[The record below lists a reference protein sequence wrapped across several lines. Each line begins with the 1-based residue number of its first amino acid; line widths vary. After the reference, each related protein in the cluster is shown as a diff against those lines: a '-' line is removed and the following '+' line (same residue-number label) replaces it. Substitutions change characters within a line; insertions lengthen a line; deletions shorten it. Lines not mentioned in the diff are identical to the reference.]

1 MEKITVPFITGDGVG
16 AEVTPSMQAVV
27 NAAVKK
33 SYGDRRGIEWK
44 EVLAGERAFHETGS
58 WLPDET
64 MEAFRTYKVGIKGPL
79 TTPVGGGI
87 RSLNVALRQTLDLYV
102 CQRPVRWY
110 KGIVSPLKE
119 PQKVDMCVF
128 RENTE
133 DLSLIHISEPTRRS

>member
-1 MEKITVPFITGDGVG
+1 MEKITVHFITGDGVG
-16 AEVTPSMQAVV
+16 AEVPPSMQAVV
-27 NAAVKK
+27 NAAVRK

-64 MEAFRTYKVGIKGPL
+64 MEDFRTYKVGIKGPM

-133 DLSLIHISEPTRRS
+133 DIYAGIEWEA

>member
-64 MEAFRTYKVGIKGPL
+64 MEAFRTRSEERRVGKEC
-79 TTPVGGGI
+79 
-87 RSLNVALRQTLDLYV
+87 RS
-102 CQRPVRWY
+102 RW
-110 KGIVSPLKE
+110 SPY
-119 PQKVDMCVF
+119 
-128 RENTE
+128 
-133 DLSLIHISEPTRRS
+133 H

>member
-64 MEAFRTYKVGIKGPL
+64 MEAFL
-79 TTPVGGGI
+79 E
-87 RSLNVALRQTLDLYV
+87 RSLASDARFVCLPTSGTLV
-102 CQRPVRWY
+102 
-110 KGIVSPLKE
+110 
-119 PQKVDMCVF
+119 
-128 RENTE
+128 
-133 DLSLIHISEPTRRS
+133 

>member
-64 MEAFRTYKVGIKGPL
+64 MEASAPIRWTSKSL
-79 TTPVGGGI
+79 TLRRWRYPFLE
-87 RSLNVALRQTLDLYV
+87 RSLASDARFVCLPTSGTLV
-102 CQRPVRWY
+102 
-110 KGIVSPLKE
+110 
-119 PQKVDMCVF
+119 
-128 RENTE
+128 
-133 DLSLIHISEPTRRS
+133 